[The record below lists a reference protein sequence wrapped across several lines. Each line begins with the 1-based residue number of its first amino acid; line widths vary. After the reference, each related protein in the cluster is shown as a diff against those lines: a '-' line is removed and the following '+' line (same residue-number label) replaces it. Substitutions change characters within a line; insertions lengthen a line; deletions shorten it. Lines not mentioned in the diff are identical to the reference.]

1 MDTAEK
7 LRLLVKWLDEKN
19 AKNTI
24 SVKVSKLTTSTDYF
38 VFTTALNERNAKA
51 LCDHL
56 EEKMSKEDLTV
67 SGKEGY
73 DKGRWILLDLSDVIV
88 NIFVEEERTLYNLE
102 KLWSCGVFI
111 EPGELIND
119 DTV

>member
-51 LCDHL
+51 LCDH
-56 EEKMSKEDLTV
+56 LTV